1 MGSANVPSSTGG
13 AYVGRMREEE
23 YLRLYQN
30 FETRRLLDAVDAV
43 DNLRDDLNDGEDGRP
58 PELRSRLLKLHTLA
72 MAVVN
77 EGARSRADA
86 MFELAA
92 DLDMQV
98 SQMMTELE
106 SIQETLDALL
116 ALAPEES
123 AD

>member
-1 MGSANVPSSTGG
+1 MT
-13 AYVGRMREEE
+13 EEE

-43 DNLRDDLNDGEDGRP
+43 DRLRDDLGDDEDGRP

-77 EGARSRADA
+77 EGARSRAA
-86 MFELAA
+86 ALFELAD

-98 SQMMTELE
+98 SQMLTELE
-106 SIQETLDALL
+106 SIQDTLDALM
-116 ALAPEES
+116 ALAPEEPG
-123 AD
+123 D